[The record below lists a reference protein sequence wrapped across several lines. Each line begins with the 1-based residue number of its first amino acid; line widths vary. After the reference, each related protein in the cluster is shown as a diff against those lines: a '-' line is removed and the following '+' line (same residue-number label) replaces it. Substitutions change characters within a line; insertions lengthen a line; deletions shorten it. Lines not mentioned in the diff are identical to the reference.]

1 MSWTVYYVKGDTLPS
16 PFVWVDNK
24 TDEGCLYTVS
34 IGHIGKPPLVSSE
47 STRPRVELTAK
58 DLSVLEVGC
67 YYYEAFAR
75 LSGGRSVSSMGKFLV
90 VEPIK
95 NKLPDESDL
104 TDDEVT
110 QMYDEATPVE
120 VERGWLCAERWRG
133 PIPDGS
139 DSLAFH
145 LCLEPQGH
153 QGQHLCTCGANP

>member
-1 MSWTVYYVKGDTLPS
+1 MTTRDELFTTYAQRIERAIEVLKYKTAGDWDAWW
-16 PFVWVDNK
+16 PFMD
-24 TDEGCLYTVS
+24 
-34 IGHIGKPPLVSSE
+34 
-47 STRPRVELTAK
+47 
-58 DLSVLEVGC
+58 DLQEVAD
-67 YYYEAFAR
+67 YF
-75 LSGGRSVSSMGKFLV
+75 
-90 VEPIK
+90 K
-95 NKLPDESDL
+95 NVTNPKDESDL
-104 TDDEVT
+104 TDDKVT